1 MTTVAGMSAKP
12 DIELARSLFDE
23 LAART
28 RVGRGIVR
36 ASYGEGENFAHG
48 LARRTA
54 QSLGLEIATDAA
66 LNLYVTM
73 PGRDR
78 TLPRFV
84 VGSHMDSV
92 PQGGN
97 FDGAAGVVAGL
108 SALAGL
114 SAMGIQPRRDVTVM
128 AIRAEEAAWFNSSY
142 IGSHAAFGRLAPE
155 ALDVCRSDNGRPL
168 REHLAEAG
176 GDPAAIL
183 RHQCHLQ
190 PETVAAFIEVHIEQ
204 GPVLEAKKL
213 PVGLV
218 TGIRGCLRYAH
229 ARCHGAYAHSGA
241 APRAMR
247 QDAVV
252 ATAELVYRL
261 DGKCIAIDEAGKDLV
276 FTVGQFSTDPAV
288 AAPSKVA
295 GETRFVLDFRGL
307 EEATMREAA
316 GAAKAL
322 AEEIGQRHRVAFV
335 FGAESYSYAAV
346 MDPSMRARLKG
357 LAEEI
362 GIPAMELPSGAGH
375 DAAVFTAMG
384 VPSAMI
390 FIRNAHGSHN
400 PDEAMEMADFAS
412 ATELLATYIAQDGQ
426 A

>member
-1 MTTVAGMSAKP
+1 MTTGLRAAP
-12 DIELARSLFDE
+12 DMELARSLFDE

-54 QSLGLEIATDAA
+54 EGLGLEIATDAA
-66 LNLYVTM
+66 LNLYMTM
-73 PGRDR
+73 PGQDR
-78 TLPRFV
+78 ALPHLV

-114 SAMGIQPRRDVTVM
+114 SQRGIQPRRDVTVM
-128 AIRAEEAAWFNSSY
+128 AIRAEEAAWFNSAY
-142 IGSHAAFGRLAPE
+142 IGSHAAFGRLDPE

-168 REHLAEAG
+168 RDHLAEAG
-176 GDPAAIL
+176 GDPAAVL
-183 RHQCHLQ
+183 RGESHLK
-190 PETVAAFIEVHIEQ
+190 PEGIAAFIELHIEQ
-204 GPVLEAKKL
+204 GPVLEAKQL

-241 APRAMR
+241 APRATR
-247 QDAVV
+247 QDAVA
-252 ATAELVYRL
+252 ATAELVHRL
-261 DGKCIAIDEAGKDLV
+261 DGACIAIDQAGKDLV
-276 FTVGQFSTDPAV
+276 FTVGQFNTDPQV

-316 GAAKAL
+316 GAGRAL
-322 AEEIGQRHRVAFV
+322 AEEIGRRQRVTFD

-346 MDPSMRARLKG
+346 MDPAMRARLKG
-357 LAEEI
+357 LAGEI
-362 GIPAMELPSGAGH
+362 GIPAMELASGAGH

-390 FIRNAHGSHN
+390 FVCNAHGSHN
-400 PDEAMEMADFAS
+400 PDEAMALADFAS
-412 ATELLATYIAQDGQ
+412 ATALLATYIARDG
-426 A
+426 AP